1 MVNGHSF
8 LGKLSLLGVHYDFS
22 LASQAPL
29 LKRLTG
35 LTVDG
40 DDDADRAMGLGG
52 RRPV

>member
-22 LASQAPL
+22 LAAQAPL
-29 LKRLTG
+29 PKRLIG
-35 LTVDG
+35 LGVDG
-40 DDDADRAMGLGG
+40 DDDADRVMGLGG